1 MSKIQDKIQKWS
13 RSLCGKYLR
22 PGYEPH
28 VPDRIN
34 IETASAC
41 NLRCACCPHGVAR
54 NTMRPAGV
62 MSMDTFRQILLHID
76 IPIRQ
81 TYLHLHGE
89 PFLNPNLTD
98 FVGELN
104 SRHIVV
110 NLYSNCTVF
119 GEMQLETILKSS
131 RVNINFSADLLGK
144 EYYEGLR
151 VGADFMDTLNRLDS
165 VNLIFARHN
174 KFFNLIIIVDGRYQE
189 LTDELTGC
197 CEQLYARYSNL
208 NRIILGSRFPWPRL
222 PWTGDLDGHLVQ
234 GHQRC
239 SYAFEGLSVLWNG
252 DVTMC
257 SFDYTGECVVGSLLD
272 DTYSQLF
279 NNASA
284 RHFRMLHWRHRNNEL
299 PLCKDCLLDRY
310 VPMSLTLHRAAFLNN
325 DYHGKKQTIE
335 SFFRIG

>member
-1 MSKIQDKIQKWS
+1 MDKIQKWC
-13 RSLCGKYLR
+13 RSISGKYLR

-28 VPDRIN
+28 MPDRIN
-34 IETASAC
+34 IEAASAC
-41 NLRCACCPHGVAR
+41 NLRCACCPHGQP
-54 NTMRPAGV
+54 NSGMRPAGI
-62 MSMDTFRQILLHID
+62 MSMDTFLRVLRHID

-104 SRHIVV
+104 SRHIAV
-110 NLYSNCTVF
+110 NLYSNCTV
-119 GEMQLETILKSS
+119 GDEKQWETIIKNNQVSL
-131 RVNINFSADLLGK
+131 NFSADVIGE
-144 EYYEGLR
+144 EYYEHLR
-151 VGADFMDTLNRLDS
+151 VGARFKETLDRLDTLNML
-165 VNLIFARHN
+165 FAKYKR
-174 KFFNLIIIVDGRYQE
+174 FFNLIIILDGGYQE
-189 LTDELTGC
+189 RIEELTHC

-208 NRIILGSRFPWPRL
+208 FKIILGSRFPWPRL
-222 PWTGDLDGHLVQ
+222 PWTGDLDGHLVK

-272 DTYSQLF
+272 DTYSRLF
-279 NNASA
+279 NNAAA
-284 RHFRMLHWRHRNNEL
+284 RHFRMLHWRHRDNEL

-310 VPMSLTLHRAAFLNN
+310 VPMSLTLKRTTFLNN
-325 DYHGKKQTIE
+325 DQHGKKQTIE
-335 SFFRIG
+335 SFFHI